1 MREAF
6 EALTEALCRELKAG
20 EALLCNLSAER
31 SDFVRFNKA
40 LVRQAGSVEQSYLNL
55 RLVREHRQV
64 SASVALA
71 GNGEDVSLCTQALG
85 RLRDALGDLPED
97 PWLLFNEKPQSTN

>member
-20 EALLCNLSAER
+20 ETLLCSLSAER

-40 LVRQAGSVEQSYLNL
+40 LVRQAGTVEQRYLTLRLIRARRQASANISLAGSAEDHEHARAALANL
-55 RLVREHRQV
+55 R
-64 SASVALA
+64 
-71 GNGEDVSLCTQALG
+71 DVLSQ
-85 RLRDALGDLPED
+85 LPED
-97 PWLLFNEKPQSTN
+97 PWLLINEQPVS

>member
-1 MREAF
+1 MKEQFYGLADRLEK
-6 EALTEALCRELKAG
+6 TLKQG
-20 EALLCNLSAER
+20 ETLLCNFSAER

-55 RLVREHRQV
+55 RLVRERRQV

-71 GNGEDVSLCTQALG
+71 GNAEDVSLCAQALA
-85 RLRDALGDLPED
+85 RLRDALGDLPAD
-97 PWLLFNEKPQSTN
+97 PWLLINE